1 MIILHMVLL
10 LANVVGVPTKTFS
23 RLLRFDILYIPRK
36 IVNWNYVPCGVS
48 DAVLLTDSIRV
59 ATSNSSGCLHA
70 RSGATQQ
77 TDVQPIALAEPW

>member
-1 MIILHMVLL
+1 M
-10 LANVVGVPTKTFS
+10 GVHTKTFP
-23 RLLRFDILYIPRK
+23 RLLKFDVLHFPKK
-36 IVNWNYVPCGVS
+36 IVDRNYVPCGVN

-59 ATSNSSGCLHA
+59 ATSNSSGCVHA